1 MIGFFVPVVLH
12 TKADKHKNTRN
23 QSQQRKRTTSTSN
36 IFNNRVYQQQDDLP
50 LFNNIVSIEAKRI
63 TVKTAAGKT
72 AAEKNGR
79 IRENGGATVSV
90 FWFKN
95 ISMDQK

>member
-1 MIGFFVPVVLH
+1 M
-12 TKADKHKNTRN
+12 
-23 QSQQRKRTTSTSN
+23 
-36 IFNNRVYQQQDDLP
+36 
-50 LFNNIVSIEAKRI
+50 FNNIVSIEAKRI